1 MGGGMGGMGG
11 MGGGNIIINQVDMD
25 VNVVGGNMV
34 NTEVEVGQQ
43 PMGNMNMMNS
53 GMGQQP
59 MGGNMMNGM
68 GMNGMGQQHLMGG
81 NMPMMNGMGQQGNM
95 MNGMGMNGMGRG
107 NMMNGMGMN
116 GMGRGNMMNGMG
128 MNGMGRGNMMNGMG
142 MNGMGRGNMM
152 NGMGMNGM
160 GRGNM
165 MNGMGMN
172 GMGPQMNGM
181 GQQMNG
187 MGQHNPQMMN
197 QQMYGQ
203 QQPYRPYGRTRG
215 LPDGEE
221 GAEGDDAAEV
231 QAEVAALRADS
242 ENTGPLITDEQLL
255 AEFKLLDVN
264 LNGYLEKDEFLEVY
278 KKYDPLYEECE
289 GTIHKMLQG
298 YNMMGDDKVSYD
310 EFCLIM
316 LKLAQK

>member
-1 MGGGMGGMGG
+1 
-11 MGGGNIIINQVDMD
+11 MD

-116 GMGRGNMMNGMG
+116 GMGG
-128 MNGMGRGNMMNGMG
+128 
-142 MNGMGRGNMM
+142 
-152 NGMGMNGM
+152 
-160 GRGNM
+160 GNM